1 MQTWLV
7 HMRDPQ
13 QLLRNAGVGG
23 FLGFQLFVGGT
34 VLSALLN
41 PILWLLF
48 LMSCCAK
55 LPMLHFLDVASP
67 VSGFGL
73 LLGNALFAYLA
84 MLGPHRRG
92 WVDLSPYALTAPAY
106 WLLISVA
113 AYRALWHL
121 VRKPWLWEKTAHGLD
136 PVYGTPCE

>member
-7 HMRDPQ
+7 HMRAPR
-13 QLLRNAGVGG
+13 QLLRSAGLGG

-41 PILWLLF
+41 PVLWLLF
-48 LMSCCAK
+48 LMSCLAN

-73 LLGNALFAYLA
+73 VLGNALFAYLA
-84 MLGPHRRG
+84 MLGPYRRG
-92 WVDLSPYALTAPAY
+92 WVDLSPYALSAPVY
-106 WLLISVA
+106 WLLISFA

-121 VRKPWLWEKTAHGLD
+121 VCRPWHWEKTAHG
-136 PVYGTPCE
+136 VGGISGKAAE

>member
-7 HMRDPQ
+7 HMRDPR
-13 QLLRNAGVGG
+13 QLLRTAGLGG

-136 PVYGTPCE
+136 LVYAAPCE